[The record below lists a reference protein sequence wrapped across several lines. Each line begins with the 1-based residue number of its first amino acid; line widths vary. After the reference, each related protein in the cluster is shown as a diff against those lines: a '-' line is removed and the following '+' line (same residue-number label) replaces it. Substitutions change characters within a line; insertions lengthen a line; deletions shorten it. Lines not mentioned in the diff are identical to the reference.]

1 MPSAR
6 LLPHN
11 LTRDTDWESEHAI
24 MHKKEEASGRNETK
38 AGRNELTFVEAG
50 NEFVDDVLQIL
61 VQSHGRVRF
70 GLVQRRLAHGTEGPA
85 VHELEV
91 FDVLQEAGATEE
103 VESRAVDQSRGIDQI
118 PAAQEAGDPLVQ
130 VNESRTFHSL
140 LRQRR
145 QAASHRR
152 RHRCPRI
159 HGHEEGFRCT
169 CNRRRKEREEDDQDK
184 GTGRLR
190 TQAGGGQRGTRRPTV
205 GHESEDEH
213 PVTGLIIIVIVVN
226 SVNDAAA
233 AATVT
238 P

>member
-1 MPSAR
+1 MA
-6 LLPHN
+6 H
-11 LTRDTDWESEHAI
+11 HAI
-24 MHKKEEASGRNETK
+24 GSPAAPQSRPRHGLGVRACDHAQEGGGERKKRNETK

-61 VQSHGRVRF
+61 VQSHGRVRL
-70 GLVQRRLAHGTEGPA
+70 GLVQRSLTHGTEGPA

-145 QAASHRR
+145 QAASRRR
-152 RHRCPRI
+152 RHRCPRS
-159 HGHEEGFRCT
+159 HGHDEGFRCT
-169 CNRRRKEREEDDQDK
+169 YNRRQ
-184 GTGRLR
+184 
-190 TQAGGGQRGTRRPTV
+190 GTRGGRS
-205 GHESEDEH
+205 G
-213 PVTGLIIIVIVVN
+213 
-226 SVNDAAA
+226 
-233 AATVT
+233 
-238 P
+238 